1 MNIAICDDEKRI
13 AELFSEKVM
22 AEDAE
27 SEISI
32 FTNGVDLIEAEIGY
46 DVVFLDIE
54 MKPMTGFQTAEIL
67 KRKYPKCILSF
78 ITTHSELAVDGY
90 DYQPFRYILKT
101 APEPVIKRKIQETLH
116 ECRCRNKILQI
127 TYKGICSSVFVN
139 DILYIEVI
147 GHCMKLVFEK
157 SELLWG
163 RQLNEAESE
172 LESYGLIRCH
182 RSYMVALLH
191 IDKITSTKVD
201 MKNGAVIPF
210 GRKYKD
216 RFMEKYNN
224 FMLLN

>member
-1 MNIAICDDEKRI
+1 MKIAICDDDRDI
-13 AELFSEKVM
+13 AELFKTKVK

-27 SEISI
+27 SEISV
-32 FTNGVDLIEAEIGY
+32 FTTGIDLIKSDILFDAA
-46 DVVFLDIE
+46 FLDIE
-54 MKPMTGFQTAEIL
+54 MPETNGFKVAKHL
-67 KRKYPKCILSF
+67 KAHQPKCIFSF
-78 ITTHSELAVDGY
+78 ITTHTELAVDGY